1 MESYLCKTQ
10 KKGLKTTNICFFNKI
25 LTKFKL
31 KKKLNNLSL
40 QYYLITYCQ
49 TVF

>member
-1 MESYLCKTQ
+1 MYKSQ
-10 KKGLKTTNICFFNKI
+10 KIGLKTTNIYFFNKI

-31 KKKLNNLSL
+31 KKKLNNLTL
-40 QYYLITYCQ
+40 HYYLITHCQ